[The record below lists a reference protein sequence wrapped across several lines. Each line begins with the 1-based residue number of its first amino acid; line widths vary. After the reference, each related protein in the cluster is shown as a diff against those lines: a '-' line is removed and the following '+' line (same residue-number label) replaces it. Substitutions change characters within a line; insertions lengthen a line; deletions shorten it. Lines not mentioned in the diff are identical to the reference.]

1 MKKINTAVLI
11 DDNPIDQR
19 IYEKILMRSGLVNEV
34 IVFSLAQPALDFLR
48 TSPDRQIDVIFLDI
62 NMPMM
67 DGFQFLEAATAE
79 FDTGFTRIVV
89 AMLTTSL
96 NPSDKERARKFSVV
110 REYITKPLTKQHI
123 EDIANILD

>member
-1 MKKINTAVLI
+1 MKRIGTAILI

-19 IYEKILMRSGLVNEV
+19 LYKKILMRSDLVGEV
-34 IVFSLAQPALDFLR
+34 ITFSLAGPALDFLR
-48 TSPDRQIDVIFLDI
+48 ENRTQKIDVIFLDI

-67 DGFQFLEAATAE
+67 DGFEFLEAATEE
-79 FDTGFTRIVV
+79 FKDGFTEIVV

-96 NPSDKERARKFSVV
+96 NPVDKERARKFDVV

-123 EDIANILD
+123 QDVVAFLS